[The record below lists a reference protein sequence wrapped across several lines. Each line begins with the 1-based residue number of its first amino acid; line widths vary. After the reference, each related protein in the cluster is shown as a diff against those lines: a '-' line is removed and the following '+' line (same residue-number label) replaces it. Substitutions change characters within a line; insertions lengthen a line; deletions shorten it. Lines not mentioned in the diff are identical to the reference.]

1 MDRLNNIRPS
11 TNETLTEEQE
21 YYLEYEQLLDNLREI
36 ESDEALSKFLNL
48 AQRDVEEFQE
58 NYPEI
63 VSEYG
68 FRNKTIVQ

>member
-63 VSEYG
+63 VSEYRV
-68 FRNKTIVQ
+68 RNKTIVQ

>member
-21 YYLEYEQLLDNLREI
+21 YYLEYEQLLVNNFLREI
-36 ESDEALSKFLNL
+36 EADEALSKFLNL
-48 AQRDVEEFQE
+48 AQRDIKEFQE

-63 VSEYG
+63 DSE
-68 FRNKTIVQ
+68 

>member
-36 ESDEALSKFLNL
+36 ESDEALSEFLNL

>member
-63 VSEYG
+63 VSE
-68 FRNKTIVQ
+68 

>member
-21 YYLEYEQLLDNLREI
+21 YYLEYEQLLDNLREV

-63 VSEYG
+63 VSE
-68 FRNKTIVQ
+68 